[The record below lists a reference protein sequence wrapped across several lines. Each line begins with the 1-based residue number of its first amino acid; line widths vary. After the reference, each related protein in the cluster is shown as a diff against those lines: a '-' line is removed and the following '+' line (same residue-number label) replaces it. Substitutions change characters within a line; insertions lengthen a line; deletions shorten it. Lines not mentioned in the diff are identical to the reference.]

1 MSKSTYP
8 SPWTLNPHRSSASL
22 SNYPHKD
29 SISFIVVTKYAPK
42 STYSPKLNSG
52 IVEWSD
58 RILSEA
64 VDEMMGITTDIMAL
78 MEEQEQ
84 EEKEE

>member
-1 MSKSTYP
+1 MSKSTYTQ
-8 SPWTLNPHRSSASL
+8 SLWSLNPHTSPSSL
-22 SNYPHKD
+22 TNYPHKD

-42 STYSPKLNSG
+42 STYSPKLNNG

-64 VDEMMGITTDIMAL
+64 VDEMMGMADIVAF
-78 MEEQEQ
+78 MEEG
-84 EEKEE
+84 EEEGEEE